1 MRLYLIGGWPV
12 VEQFPLYMSQNLLKT
27 RFARHPGEHGAPL
40 ADAQHSGRT
49 QPRRLLAALGRGPQ
63 REPGRDPGAGV
74 PAELHALSHWC
85 WHTCAS
91 DSLAVAMAATNYA
104 IEGVTGEWSALVCSN
119 GVYENAFPKEGR
131 KRAMKWLKLHAQ
143 YDDAHR
149 GRRWRSSAP
158 WPAPIPAPSCAGNCA
173 TRSARATTTCTCS
186 RALHAA
192 GGGARA
198 SSRSARVALRTAE
211 SRHVPPGFRWSSGT
225 RMIFSQVPSF
235 TARYCSTPCSSGTSR
250 SPSGSCRRPWACR
263 RRRSLRGL
271 PP

>member
-1 MRLYLIGGWPV
+1 
-12 VEQFPLYMSQNLLKT
+12 MSQNLLKT
-27 RFARHPGEHGAPL
+27 RFARHPGEDMARRWLMRNIRVELNHADYWLHWAEAHGVSL
-40 ADAQHSGRT
+40 AEIQAQ
-49 QPRRLLAALGRGPQ
+49 
-63 REPGRDPGAGV
+63 DV

-91 DSLAVAMAATNYA
+91 DSLPVAMAATNYA

-143 YDDAHR
+143 YDDAHP

-186 RALHAA
+186 SSAACNWRRRAAP
-192 GGGARA
+192 A
-198 SSRSARVALRTAE
+198 SSRSARSSLARSGIPACSAGIPLVLKA
-211 SRHVPPGFRWSSGT
+211 PG
-225 RMIFSQVPSF
+225 
-235 TARYCSTPCSSGTSR
+235 
-250 SPSGSCRRPWACR
+250 
-263 RRRSLRGL
+263 
-271 PP
+271 